1 MYDNINDTYDTAI
14 MVLSTLNEETAE
26 KYLLEQLASCGHES
40 AKWHAYLSKV
50 YLRTDRP
57 EMALQEAL
65 ESVKI
70 QPDYAYGLARAA
82 YAYVFLNDAK
92 NALKYGRK
100 ALKFCGDNYIIIR
113 ILISLFNYCGKY
125 KECDNLLKKLENLE
139 CEAADFYYTKA
150 CVYYNLEEYEMGL
163 ENMLKARD
171 LGYSN
176 QYDMNLQLADLYFM
190 LGDYNNALKHAQ
202 IALKIYDDD
211 YDVYYQL
218 AKIYVA
224 MNKNG
229 NLLKTLKKCVAHGY
243 QDEFIYGG
251 MALAA
256 YNMKKYHKAL
266 EYVNQALIFN
276 KDTAANNFMKCQIL
290 TDMDKTE
297 AALEACK
304 KAIEANSSVSEFY
317 TKCSYLYTNLKD
329 YNKALKYAN
338 IAIAVNPD
346 DSYAYYLKGFVLSR
360 FGQYT
365 PAIEAFQRVIKM
377 DPTDPENF
385 EDICECYALVE
396 NYKKLLEYAN
406 TGLMLNKDNPVLLY
420 YKAQALTMLGEPKKA
435 VTIFKKL
442 LDIDSANAC
451 NFVAAAYCYSQLG
464 MWHEC
469 LEYSNQA
476 IMLDRKNAEAFYL
489 KGCAFQN
496 LDRPAEAKKMFEKA
510 DILTSV

>member
-14 MVLSTLNEETAE
+14 MILNTQNEAVAERYILEELSN
-26 KYLLEQLASCGHES
+26 GHAC
-40 AKWHAYLSKV
+40 AKLHAYLSKI
-50 YLRTDRP
+50 YLRTDRLEP
-57 EMALQEAL
+57 ALEEAL
-65 ESVKI
+65 KAVKLE
-70 QPDYAYGLARAA
+70 PDYAYGLARTA
-82 YAYVFLNDAK
+82 YAYIFLEDVK
-92 NALKYGRK
+92 NAVKYAKK
-100 ALKFCGDNYIIIR
+100 ALKLCGDNYIIMR
-113 ILISLFNYCGKY
+113 ILISLFNSCGMD
-125 KECDNLLKKLENLE
+125 KERDMLLERLENISVSSP
-139 CEAADFYYTKA
+139 DFYYTKA
-150 CVYYNLEEYEMGL
+150 CVYYYIGDYENAIDYMLLAENNGYCELYGL
-163 ENMLKARD
+163 
-171 LGYSN
+171 
-176 QYDMNLQLADLYFM
+176 NLQLADLYFVM
-190 LGDYNNALKHAQ
+190 QDYKEALKRAQAAVKIYSGDYEA
-202 IALKIYDDD
+202 
-211 YDVYYQL
+211 YYLL

-224 MNKNG
+224 LNMNG
-229 NLLKTLKKCVAHGY
+229 NVLKVLKKCVDLGHK
-243 QDEFIYGG
+243 DNVIYGG

-256 YNMKKYHKAL
+256 YNMKRYHKAL
-266 EYVNQALIFN
+266 EYVNQALMFK
-276 KDTAANNFMKCQIL
+276 KDDAANSFMKCQIL
-290 TDMDKTE
+290 TDMEKHE

-317 TKCSYLYTNLKD
+317 TKCSYLYTNLQD

-406 TGLMLNKDNPVLLY
+406 TGLMLNKDNPVLIY

-435 VTIFKKL
+435 VSLFKKL
-442 LDIDSANAC
+442 LQIDSSNPS
-451 NFVAAAYCYSQLG
+451 NYVAAAYCYSQLG

-469 LEYSNQA
+469 LEFSNQA

-510 DILTSV
+510 DILTTV

>member
-1 MYDNINDTYDTAI
+1 MYDNINDTYESAVMI
-14 MVLSTLNEETAE
+14 LSTTNDAEAE
-26 KYLLEQLASCGHES
+26 KYILSELKSGHDTPQL
-40 AKWHAYLSKV
+40 HAYLSKV
-50 YLRTDRP
+50 YLRTER
-57 EMALQEAL
+57 EKQALEEAL
-65 ESVKI
+65 KAVNMK
-70 QPDYAYGLARAA
+70 PDYAYGIARAA
-82 YAYVFLNDAK
+82 YAYLFLNDEK
-92 NALKYGRK
+92 NACKYGLK
-100 ALKFCGDNYIIIR
+100 ALKLCKDNYIIIR
-113 ILISLFNYCGKY
+113 ILISLFNSCGME
-125 KECDNLLKKLENLE
+125 KERDMLIKRIEKIH
-139 CEAADFYYTKA
+139 ADTPDFYYTKA
-150 CVYYNLEEYEMGL
+150 CIYFYINDIESAI
-163 ENMLKARD
+163 ENMHIAYDK
-171 LGYSN
+171 GYCDK
-176 QYDMNLQLADLYFM
+176 YGLNLQLADLYFIT
-190 LGDYNNALKHAQ
+190 GDYKHSLKHAQ
-202 IALKIYDDD
+202 KAVNIYDKD
-211 YDVYYQL
+211 YEAYYLL

-224 MNKNG
+224 LNQNG
-229 NLLKTLKKCVAHGY
+229 NVIKFLKKCIDLGH
-243 QDEFIYGG
+243 QDDIIYGG

-256 YNMKKYHKAL
+256 YNMKRYHKAL

-276 KDTAANNFMKCQIL
+276 KDDANNSFMKCQIL
-290 TDMDKTE
+290 TDMEKHE

-365 PAIEAFQRVIKM
+365 PAIESFKRVIQM

-420 YKAQALTMLGEPKKA
+420 YKAQALTMLGEAKKA
-435 VTIFKKL
+435 VVIFKKVIE
-442 LDIDSANAC
+442 IDSANVC
-451 NFVAAAYCYSQLG
+451 NFVAAAYCYSQIG

-476 IMLDRKNAEAFYL
+476 IFLDRNNAEAFYL
-489 KGCAFQN
+489 KGCALQN
-496 LDRPAEAKKMFEKA
+496 LNKPAEAKKMFEKA
-510 DILTSV
+510 DALTSV

>member
-1 MYDNINDTYDTAI
+1 MYDNINDTYDTAKMI
-14 MVLSTLNEETAE
+14 LGTQNEAEAE
-26 KYLLEQLASCGHES
+26 KYLLEKLKEPDENE
-40 AKWHAYLSKV
+40 AKLRAYLSKV
-50 YLRTDRP
+50 YLRTDRLDY
-57 EMALQEAL
+57 ALDEAL
-65 ESVKI
+65 KSVKL

-82 YAYVFLNDAK
+82 YAYVFLDDTK
-92 NALKYGRK
+92 NALKYASK
-100 ALKFCGDNYIIIR
+100 TLKFCGDNYIILR
-113 ILISLFNYCGKY
+113 ILISLFSTCGKY
-125 KECDNLLKKLENLE
+125 KERDKLLKRLENLE
-139 CEAADFYYTKA
+139 CESADFYYTKA
-150 CVYYNLEEYEMGL
+150 CVYYNLEEYEKGL
-163 ENMLKARD
+163 ENMLKAGE

-176 QYDMNLQLADLYFM
+176 VYDMNLQLADLYFM
-190 LGDYNNALKHAQ
+190 LGDYKNALKHAQ
-202 IALKIYDDD
+202 IAVKIYDDD

-229 NLLKTLKKCVAHGY
+229 NLLKTLKKCVAHGF
-243 QDEFIYGG
+243 QDELIYGG

-297 AALEACK
+297 AALESCM
-304 KAIEANSSVSEFY
+304 KAIEANSGVSEFY
-317 TKCSYLYTNLKD
+317 TRCSYLYTNLKD

-346 DSYAYYLKGFVLSR
+346 DSYAYYLKGFILSR

-377 DPTDPENF
+377 DPTAPENF

-406 TGLMLNKDNPVLLY
+406 TGLMLNKDNPVLIY

-435 VTIFKKL
+435 VVLYKKL
-442 LDIDSANAC
+442 LAIDSANAS
-451 NFVAAAYCYSQLG
+451 NYVAAAYCYSQLE

-476 IMLDRKNAEAFYL
+476 IMLDRSNAEAFYL

-496 LDRPAEAKKMFEKA
+496 LGKAAEAKKMFEKA
-510 DILTSV
+510 DTLTTV